1 MDVIKVE
8 GGNVL
13 RGSVQVEGAKNSALK
28 LMAATVM
35 APGVYHLTRIPDI
48 SDVRLMCKVLETL
61 GAFVMHGN
69 HELTIDTT
77 GVDKWVTP
85 YEIVSKMRA
94 SISVLGPLIVRFGKA
109 VIAIRPYLWDGAGHL
124 VQVRF
129 AAASGRAAE
138 SRGGYAGYSETLDE
152 DGFRA
157 VRTYLNTEGKATDT
171 AEGYSEIRYVYDGMR
186 KLSAREYYDVNGILV
201 KTE

>member
-94 SISVLGPLIVRFGKA
+94 SISVVVFRNPYPLT
-109 VIAIRPYLWDGAGHL
+109 IAAPPINTISAGIFRP
-124 VQVRF
+124 
-129 AAASGRAAE
+129 ASRRYSLASSFKYR
-138 SRGGYAGYSETLDE
+138 SRS
-152 DGFRA
+152 R
-157 VRTYLNTEGKATDT
+157 R
-171 AEGYSEIRYVYDGMR
+171 
-186 KLSAREYYDVNGILV
+186 
-201 KTE
+201 